1 MKKARKVVLDTNIII
16 SSLWGG
22 NALEIMKMWKSG
34 QLTVAVSADVLEEYT
49 EVLSRFNVTEEDME
63 VFMELF
69 MATEKTVFIKPGKK
83 IEAVRK
89 DKKDNKF
96 LECAAAAAVEAIIS
110 GDRHLLELVEFQGIR
125 IWTMADFLKDFS
137 GK

>member
-22 NALEIMKMWKSG
+22 NAGEVMKTWKCG
-34 QLTVAVSADVLEEYT
+34 QLIVAVSADVLEEYT
-49 EVLSRFNVTEEDME
+49 EVLSRFNVTADDME

-69 MATEKTVFIKPGKK
+69 MAPEKTVFIKPGKK
-83 IEAVRK
+83 IDAVKK
-89 DKKDNKF
+89 DKKDNRF
-96 LECAAAAAVEAIIS
+96 LECAAAGGVEVIIS
-110 GDRHLLELVEFQGIR
+110 GDRHLLELREFQGIR
-125 IWTMADFLKDFS
+125 IRTMADFLEDYN